1 MFPDRGPWKHRD
13 FRRLWS
19 AMAISAIG
27 GRITRTALP
36 VIAVGALA
44 ASEAESALI
53 GALAW
58 GPGAII
64 GLVAGGWIDRRS
76 KRALL
81 VWADLLRF
89 ALVITVPIAWWLDA
103 LTLWHVA
110 LVAGGVGAASALF
123 HITDNTYLPEL
134 VGKEELVDANAVIEA
149 TDSAAEI
156 TGPAAAGLLIGAMG
170 APVVVLLDAATYL
183 WSAAVLG
190 RIPPRPP
197 PAVSAED
204 RPSIWGDLRLGVRTV
219 WDDPVV
225 RRLAIAEAIS
235 LASLGFFLG
244 LYMVYTL
251 RELALSEAALGII
264 IGFGGVGALA
274 GALVASRLA
283 RGAGR
288 ATLATLLFV
297 THAAALLIPLASGPM
312 WLVIA
317 LLVAHQL
324 VGDGARTAYEV
335 LGVTLRQRRLPAALL
350 GRANGAF
357 HAVMTSSLLVGA
369 LASAVMAGALG
380 SRTTLWIGLG
390 FGLLAPLPLLSLP
403 QLHALEVPRDDDPR
417 AG

>member
-225 RRLAIAEAIS
+225 RRLAIADRKS
-235 LASLGFFLG
+235 
-244 LYMVYTL
+244 V
-251 RELALSEAALGII
+251 
-264 IGFGGVGALA
+264 V
-274 GALVASRLA
+274 
-283 RGAGR
+283 
-288 ATLATLLFV
+288 
-297 THAAALLIPLASGPM
+297 
-312 WLVIA
+312 
-317 LLVAHQL
+317 
-324 VGDGARTAYEV
+324 
-335 LGVTLRQRRLPAALL
+335 
-350 GRANGAF
+350 
-357 HAVMTSSLLVGA
+357 
-369 LASAVMAGALG
+369 
-380 SRTTLWIGLG
+380 
-390 FGLLAPLPLLSLP
+390 
-403 QLHALEVPRDDDPR
+403 
-417 AG
+417 

>member
-1 MFPDRGPWKHRD
+1 
-13 FRRLWS
+13 
-19 AMAISAIG
+19 MAISAVG

-81 VWADLLRF
+81 VWADLVRF
-89 ALVITVPIAWWLDA
+89 VLVITVPIAWWLDA

-123 HITDNTYLPEL
+123 HITDNTFLPEL

-190 RIPPRPP
+190 RIPPRPA
-197 PAVSAED
+197 PAASTERA
-204 RPSIWGDLRLGVRTV
+204 SIWGDLRLGVRTV
-219 WDDPVV
+219 WGDPVV

-251 RELALSEAALGII
+251 RDLALSEAALGVI
-264 IGFGGVGALA
+264 IGFGGVGALT

-288 ATLATLLFV
+288 ATLATLMLV
-297 THAAALLIPLASGPM
+297 THAAAMLIPLASGPM
-312 WLVIA
+312 WLVLA

-335 LGVTLRQRRLPAALL
+335 LGVTLRQRRLPAELL

-369 LASAVMAGALG
+369 LASAAMAGALG
-380 SRTTLWIGLG
+380 SRTTLWLGLG

-403 QLHALEVPRDDDPR
+403 DLHALEVPRDDDAR